1 MKYKIIIAILTAFL
15 GAYGVAFAQPAQY
28 TPMTAQGYQMK
39 RIKADSTLH
48 IPSFC
53 GTPTIKGSTAIDG
66 AIAIDT
72 CGNILYKWT
81 RAEGWSQITGG
92 GPSGIDSLKRVSDS
106 IYARKNGTFVFQY
119 KDSTGGTTIDTT
131 SLSNRINGRID
142 SLKRS
147 NDSIYAR
154 KNGLF
159 VFQYKDSTGGTTSP
173 ANDTAKVVIAKV
185 HNAETTTL
193 TRGTV
198 VYLFGANGD
207 VASAKRANNK
217 QDATSART
225 FGVVRRDI
233 AAGDTGYIVTQG
245 QIDKLNLGAYNPGD
259 ILWLDSL
266 DGQFTKV
273 KPIAPY
279 HTVLVGITERA
290 NAGNG
295 LAYIKIQNGVELDEI
310 HDCLIVT
317 PINNQVLAYSD
328 TQQLWKNRNI
338 YSIVDTT
345 SLSNRINTKL
355 NITDTNALARKQL
368 PAFSFLA
375 NGTNAAAN
383 ASTFT
388 FKDTSA
394 TYTLIPTWNGSAPTG
409 TTNHSYRWIQIGK
422 MVVLNITLVYSSAGS
437 SNSTL
442 AIPFPT
448 NAPAPI
454 DPPGLTANNA
464 LQYPVIAQF
473 NAVNI
478 TNLTNAGARGMV
490 RKLASGYDIWIGLA
504 TSAYLFGAVTV
515 TYFTNQ

>member
-1 MKYKIIIAILTAFL
+1 
-15 GAYGVAFAQPAQY
+15 
-28 TPMTAQGYQMK
+28 MK

-53 GTPTIKGSTAIDG
+53 GEPTIKGSTAKDG

-81 RAEGWSQITGG
+81 NAAGWTQITGG
-92 GPSGIDSLKRVSDS
+92 GGSV
-106 IYARKNGTFVFQY
+106 
-119 KDSTGGTTIDTT
+119 DTT
-131 SLSNRINGRID
+131 SLSNRINAHID

-147 NDSIYAR
+147 NDSIFAR
-154 KNGLF
+154 KNGAF
-159 VFQYKDSTGGTTSP
+159 VFQYKDSIGGGGTAGA

-245 QIDKLNLGAYNPGD
+245 QIDKLNLGAYNEGD

-273 KPIAPY
+273 KPVAPY
-279 HTVLVGITERA
+279 HTVLIGITERA
-290 NAGNG
+290 NNGNG
-295 LAYIKIQNGVELDEI
+295 LAYVKIQNGVELDEI

-345 SLSNRINTKL
+345 KLSARIDQRVKYTDTAAMLANFMHYTDTASLSNRINTKL
-355 NITDTNALARKQL
+355 NIGDTTAFARKQL
-368 PAFSFLA
+368 PAFTFLG
-375 NGTNAAAN
+375 NNTNATAN
-383 ASTFT
+383 ATTIT
-388 FKDTSA
+388 FKDTAA
-394 TYTLIPTWNGSAPTG
+394 TYTLTPTWNGTAPSG

-422 MVVLNITLVYSSAGS
+422 MVVLNITLVYSVGGTG
-437 SNSTL
+437 NSTL

-454 DPPGLTANNA
+454 DLPGLTATNA
-464 LQYPVIAQF
+464 LQYPVTVQF
-473 NAVNI
+473 NGVNV
-478 TNLTNAGARGMV
+478 TNLTNAAARGMV
-490 RKLASGYDIWIGLA
+490 RKLASGYDIWVGL
-504 TSAYLFGAVTV
+504 TSSTYLFGGVTV